1 MISVFQSCSV
11 LAQTSRVYNKP
22 NASKIYTSDIDN
34 FYKAF
39 DLALNDTDNAK
50 KIFKKEY
57 FSKGTKVLK
66 IFIKLKLMTMKNLQ
80 SLSLNIKTSTHQ

>member
-50 KIFKKEY
+50 KIFK
-57 FSKGTKVLK
+57 FCGLCCQRLK
-66 IFIKLKLMTMKNLQ
+66 NTLILLKK
-80 SLSLNIKTSTHQ
+80 IH